1 MLTRRRNLP
10 VGFMASLT
18 AAALLI
24 PDAASAQRSGVRS
37 GVIGS
42 APTDSAPTDSAQS
55 GVIGGSYRGAPI
67 GRRERRGWVYPY
79 SNPCIAW
86 TGRLWV
92 RVC

>member
-1 MLTRRRNLP
+1 M
-10 VGFMASLT
+10 
-18 AAALLI
+18 LI

-42 APTDSAPTDSAQS
+42 APTDSAPS
-55 GVIGGSYRGAPI
+55 GVIGGGYRGAQND
-67 GRRERRGWVYPY
+67 RRERRGWVYPY